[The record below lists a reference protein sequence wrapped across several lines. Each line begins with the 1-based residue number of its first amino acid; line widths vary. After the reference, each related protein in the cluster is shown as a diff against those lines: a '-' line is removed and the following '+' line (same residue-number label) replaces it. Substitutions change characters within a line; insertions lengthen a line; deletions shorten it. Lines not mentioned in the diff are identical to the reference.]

1 LRFLSDAD
9 LATLRAAD
17 ESTEPLPL
25 PTQMISN
32 GEYTPLPQTEAQR
45 EVEGRIRELC
55 ASARAAARNEAAANS
70 SLRAPGWRRRS
81 WQ

>member
-1 LRFLSDAD
+1 MRFLSDAD

-17 ESTEPLPL
+17 ESTTPLPL

-45 EVEGRIRELC
+45 EVEARIEGY
-55 ASARAAARNEAAANS
+55 ADYARAHGTA
-70 SLRAPGWRRRS
+70 
-81 WQ
+81 